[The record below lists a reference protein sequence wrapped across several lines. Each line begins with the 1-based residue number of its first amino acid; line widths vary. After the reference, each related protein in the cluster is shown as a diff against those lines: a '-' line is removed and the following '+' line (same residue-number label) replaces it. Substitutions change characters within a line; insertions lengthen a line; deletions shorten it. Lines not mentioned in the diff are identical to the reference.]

1 DAGEARRLG
10 VAASEPRSSGADLG
24 GDGGGSGW
32 IMPALILLLVVAP
45 AGVVALVLGRRVQRL
60 RTLPPELVADL
71 QLSELRRALL
81 RLGWDLPAST
91 TLLGLERRL
100 GRFAGPAS
108 EAYAGALRA
117 HRYDPRRPSAPSLRS
132 RRAVRRELTR
142 GSVFDRLRGLIAIP
156 PGAQRS
162 EEDLFKA

>member
-1 DAGEARRLG
+1 MT
-10 VAASEPRSSGADLG
+10 AA
-24 GDGGGSGW
+24 
-32 IMPALILLLVVAP
+32 
-45 AGVVALVLGRRVQRL
+45 
-60 RTLPPELVADL
+60 
-71 QLSELRRALL
+71 QLSELRRALE

-91 TLLGLERRL
+91 TLLALEQRL

-117 HRYDPRRPSAPSLRS
+117 TRYDPRTPGGPSLRS

-156 PGAQRS
+156 PGAPRS
-162 EEDLFKA
+162 